1 MNFGRIITFI
11 AIGIVGV
18 YSFCQAIHST
28 YKFDKIEKTIREN
41 MEYVE
46 HMNTIHRLY
55 CDDLK
60 YICDSLGKQ
69 DSIFISKYDSLIKE
83 INKSDSLLN
92 RRVVRK
98 ENTIKNKNINFKK

>member
-1 MNFGRIITFI
+1 MNFGRIITLT
-11 AIGIVGV
+11 AIGIVGI

-28 YKFDKIEKTIREN
+28 YKFNELEKIIKENRE
-41 MEYVE
+41 YCD

-92 RRVVRK
+92 RRIEK
-98 ENTIKNKNINFKK
+98 IENSVKNINFKR